1 MSSDRMLQRTVLQVI
16 ANPYLQSLIAL
27 PVLRRVGT
35 VLGAGEGVVE
45 ATCLD
50 NDLNGRIICPINISI
65 EHSRTLRCLPFQSK
79 KASHKV
85 FSRLEH
91 SILRLWPVSHVRAN
105 KPAPSTY
112 RGSDNNLAIWIIEL
126 RVHVRVQDTCTC

>member
-91 SILRLWPVSHVRAN
+91 SILRLCLLVTYVQTGQFPQHTVVRA
-105 KPAPSTY
+105 
-112 RGSDNNLAIWIIEL
+112 IIL
-126 RVHVRVQDTCTC
+126 LFGL